1 MRPIELAPV
10 KHCLPVLKSPGTD
23 HGDIAHTHTGSQT
36 HAVQTQESADTQ
48 QQSRV
53 ANHYWTHSNKAQ
65 NEEKRSRS
73 RVFGLVGGW
82 WGWAVNSALKFCS
95 FAFRPDCGNKMF
107 SKMLVMNSTVF
118 AETCTE

>member
-10 KHCLPVLKSPGTD
+10 KHCLPVLRSLGAD
-23 HGDIAHTHTGSQT
+23 HGDMAHIHIHAASQT

-53 ANHYWTHSNKAQ
+53 AKYYWTHSNKAQ

-73 RVFGLVGGW
+73 RLLGLVVELGG
-82 WGWAVNSALKFCS
+82 
-95 FAFRPDCGNKMF
+95 
-107 SKMLVMNSTVF
+107 
-118 AETCTE
+118 